1 MWVFRKSILSRFE
14 LESDGMPLSEEIKI
28 KAFKHPDIKAEE
40 VPIDYRIREGEV
52 KLNSWRD
59 GWNNL
64 KFLFHLR
71 FKRLF

>member
-1 MWVFRKSILSRFE
+1 MWVFRREILSLFI

-40 VPIDYRIREGEV
+40 VPVEYRIREGEV
-52 KLNSWRD
+52 KLNSWKD

-71 FKRLF
+71 SSKLF